1 MDKSRAIHIDEQR
14 LRNSEHHVSSDHNF
28 YGLERRDSNLSTL
41 SLVDKVQMANCEVF
55 SGPIGESVPSSLT
68 SFAHHSRRADSN
80 TSFSIFRND
89 EDAFMVLSDEN
100 AILDDNF
107 EISDDENLISL
118 ESENSYPKTSPEPS
132 DYDLLVRRQSVRTNS
147 SHQNREK
154 RVRQKINIATK
165 DLDVAI
171 VGFQTSIFG
180 YTIYSILCCLS
191 LGMGYLVLRWIPRWK
206 VLLIGKPC
214 PLYNCDW
221 VVIENQWGEF
231 ITKKIIRK
239 KYGYPISTVFGR
251 IEKHHIHYLED
262 EDPIVNELQ
271 MLEYRYMRFLFHP
284 YEDKF
289 VLGDYWKDPR
299 WTDMASI
306 RLGIDGDERE
316 SRGLIFGKNSIEI
329 EQKSIFQLLTD
340 EVCEEFFRVN
350 MYSLSKVLHPFYV
363 FQIASLVLW
372 SLDQYYYYAAC
383 IFIISLFSIIK
394 TLLDAYSTMER
405 LRNISKSNCD
415 IRVLRNSFWRHVES
429 SELVPGDVFEV
440 TDPALKQLPCDSLL
454 LAGDCIVNESMLT
467 GESVPISKSPTTLEA
482 LQNLNLGAASIAP
495 EVAKHFL
502 FGGTK
507 IIRAK
512 RPLEDSNGDA
522 VALAVVV
529 RTGFNTVKGALVR
542 SILFP
547 KPSGFS
553 FYRDSFRY
561 ISVMACIAC
570 LGFIASL
577 INFIRL
583 QLEWGLIIVR
593 ALDLI
598 TIVVPPALPATLTI
612 GTNFALS
619 RLKAKK
625 IFCISPQR
633 VNVGGKLNVICFDKT
648 GTLTED
654 GLDVL
659 GIRIFQQAENRLS
672 DLFTTALS
680 VYSASSRDKSL
691 KKEYDLYRA
700 AIYAMATCH
709 SLRIID
715 NKIAGD
721 PLDVNMFEFT
731 GWSLEEGE
739 QGSGYVDD
747 DNQRSLYPTVARPPS
762 FMGYE
767 SSYIDQSSVKSPVEI
782 GILRIFGFVSHL
794 RRVSV
799 VVREFG
805 SLGCDIYVKGAP
817 ECMADICKP
826 ETRIV
831 PPDFEDILA
840 HYTHRGFR
848 VIALATKHI
857 TKLSWA
863 KIQKMRRIEAESEL
877 VFIGFLIFENKLKP
891 STTSVLNELARADI
905 RKLMCTGDNILT
917 AISVAREWDSQ
928 DPTSLLRWESI
939 DDSSFQLDETT
950 LTPLPHFN
958 EVDTFITHNISDF
971 RDYSIAITGD
981 VFRWVVDFAPID
993 ILHKVLVYGQVFA
1006 RMSPDDKSEL
1016 VEKLQSIDYCCG
1028 FCGDGAND
1036 CGALKAADIGI
1047 SLSEAEASV
1056 AAPFTSQIF
1065 DITCVPEV
1073 IREGRAALVT
1083 SFTCFKYMS
1092 LYSAI
1097 QFTSVTFLYASAS
1110 NLGDFQFLFIDLIL
1124 ILPIAIFLGWTKSY
1138 PTLHPKRPTA
1148 NLVSGKVLTPLLG
1161 QILIAILYQTIVFY
1175 TVREQTWFIP
1185 PHLDKT
1191 KANIVNSENTVLFL
1205 LSCFEYIFSGIV
1217 LSVGPPFQQTWTRNF
1232 PFVITI
1238 ALTLALTILLLFNPS
1253 VKVANFMEL
1262 TKLSIN
1268 FKYLIFLLGLSY
1280 FFVAWLSEKILL
1292 VWISGFIRK
1301 NKYFGKPTKRKIY
1314 KTVLENIQAAS

>member
-1 MDKSRAIHIDEQR
+1 MDKSRAIYIDEQR
-14 LRNSEHHVSSDHNF
+14 FRNSEHHASSNHEIP
-28 YGLERRDSNLSTL
+28 GLERRDSNISTL
-41 SLVDKVQMANCEVF
+41 SLMDKVQMAHCDVF

-68 SFAHHSRRADSN
+68 SFAHYSRRADSN

-100 AILDDNF
+100 AILDDEF

-118 ESENSYPKTSPEPS
+118 ESENSHFRTSPEPS
-132 DYDLLVRRQSVRTNS
+132 EYDFLVRRHSTKTNS
-147 SHQNREK
+147 SHQNHEK
-154 RVRQKINIATK
+154 RVKQKINIAAK
-165 DLDVAI
+165 DLNVAI

-191 LGMGYLVLRWIPRWK
+191 LGLGYLVLRWIPRWK
-206 VLLIGKPC
+206 VLIIGKPC

-231 ITKKIIRK
+231 ITQEIIRK
-239 KYGYPISTVFGR
+239 KYGHPISTVFGR
-251 IEKHHIHYLED
+251 MEKHHIHHLED
-262 EDPIVNELQ
+262 EDPILNELQ

-289 VLGDYWKDPR
+289 ILGDYWKDPR
-299 WTDMASI
+299 WTDIASI

-316 SRGLIFGKNSIEI
+316 NRGIIFGKNSIEI
-329 EQKSIFQLLTD
+329 EQKSAIQLLTD
-340 EVCEEFFRVN
+340 E
-350 MYSLSKVLHPFYV
+350 VLHPFYV
-363 FQIASLVLW
+363 FQIGSLVLW
-372 SLDQYYYYAAC
+372 SLDQYYYYAVC

-394 TLLDAYSTMER
+394 TLLDAHSTAER
-405 LRNISKSNCD
+405 LRNISKSNFD

-495 EVAKHFL
+495 EVAKHIL

-512 RPLEDSNGDA
+512 RPLGDSNGDA

-561 ISVMACIAC
+561 ISVMACIAF
-570 LGFIASL
+570 LGFIASF

-583 QLEWGLIIVR
+583 QLDWGVILIR

-619 RLKAKK
+619 RLKDKQ

-633 VNVGGKLNVICFDKT
+633 VNVGGKVNLMCFDKT

-672 DLFTTALS
+672 DLFNSALS
-680 VYSASSRDKSL
+680 VYSASSRDENLTS
-691 KKEYDLYRA
+691 EYDLYKA

-739 QGSGYVDD
+739 QGGGYVDD
-747 DNQRSLYPTVARPPS
+747 DNLTSLYPTVARPPS

-767 SSYIDQSSVKSPVEI
+767 SNYIDQPSVKSPVEI
-782 GILRIFGFVSHL
+782 GILKTFEFVSHL

-817 ECMADICKP
+817 ECIAGICKS
-826 ETRIV
+826 ETL
-831 PPDFEDILA
+831 PPDFEEILA

-857 TKLSWA
+857 MKLSWV
-863 KIQKMRRIEAESEL
+863 KIQKMRRIEAESDL

-891 STTSVLNELARADI
+891 NTTSVLNELARADI

-917 AISVAREWDSQ
+917 AISVARECNLISPVGNWNSQ
-928 DPTSLLRWESI
+928 DPKSLLIWESI
-939 DDSSFQLDETT
+939 DDSSFLLDETN
-950 LTPLPHFN
+950 LTPLPYVN
-958 EVDTFITHNISDF
+958 EVDTFISHNISDL

-981 VFRWVVDFAPID
+981 VFRWVVDFAPED

-1036 CGALKAADIGI
+1036 CSALKAADIGI

-1097 QFTSVTFLYASAS
+1097 QFTSVSFLYASAS

-1138 PTLHPKRPTA
+1138 PILHPKRPTA

-1161 QILIAILYQTIVFY
+1161 QVVISIIYQTIVLY

-1185 PHLDKT
+1185 PHLDKGE
-1191 KANIVNSENTVLFL
+1191 ANIINSENTVLFL
-1205 LSCFEYIFSGIV
+1205 LSCFEYILSGIV

-1238 ALTLALTILLLFNPS
+1238 VLTLASTIFLLFNPS
-1253 VKVANFMEL
+1253 VEVANFMEL
-1262 TKLSIN
+1262 TKLSLN
-1268 FKYLIFLLGLSY
+1268 FKFFIFLLGSSY
-1280 FFVAWLSEKILL
+1280 FFVAWLSEKIIL
-1292 VWISGFIRK
+1292 VRISDFFRK
-1301 NKYFGKPTKRKIY
+1301 NKVFGKPAKRKIY
-1314 KTVLENIQAAS
+1314 KTVLENINSAL